1 VQHGKVLIEAGKWDV
16 EMRRAL
22 SFTLVAI
29 LLGSVSGCVPSGA
42 GLDQYYV
49 VSGVE
54 SDDMLKLRA
63 GPGIGFRVILG
74 IPNGTVLRIY
84 SCEQTG
90 GTRWCK
96 ASVKQSNT
104 VNGYVSWAYLREI

>member
-1 VQHGKVLIEAGKWDV
+1 
-16 EMRRAL
+16 MRRAIFAGLAAVSLGIL
-22 SFTLVAI
+22 SA
-29 LLGSVSGCVPSGA
+29 CVPSGD
-42 GLDQYYV
+42 GLDRYYV

-54 SDDMLKLRA
+54 ADDMLKLRA
-63 GPGIGFRVILG
+63 GPGIGYRVILG
-74 IPNGTVLRIY
+74 IPNGTVLRVY

-96 ASVKQSNT
+96 ASVKQSTT

>member
-1 VQHGKVLIEAGKWDV
+1 
-16 EMRRAL
+16 MRKTLFATLTTFAL
-22 SFTLVAI
+22 TA
-29 LLGSVSGCVPSGA
+29 CVPSDGR
-42 GLDQYYV
+42 LDQYYR
-49 VSGVE
+49 VSDVE
-54 SDDMLKLRA
+54 AGDMLKLRA

-96 ASVKQSNT
+96 ASVKGSSA
-104 VNGYVSWAYLREI
+104 VSGYVSWAYLRKI